1 MKPQKPAYPVSRQ
14 DVAQRAEKKSKL
26 SHEHI
31 MSEWHVRNKVIRRWQ
46 GRGRDSSDPEACCP
60 KTSGRPATGGRR
72 LADPAKEN
80 TKDKENLEQTR

>member
-1 MKPQKPAYPVSRQ
+1 MKPQKPAYPVTRKCVKGRKSTA
-14 DVAQRAEKKSKL
+14 AQKAKEKSKL

-72 LADPAKEN
+72 LADSAKEK
-80 TKDKENLEQTR
+80 TK